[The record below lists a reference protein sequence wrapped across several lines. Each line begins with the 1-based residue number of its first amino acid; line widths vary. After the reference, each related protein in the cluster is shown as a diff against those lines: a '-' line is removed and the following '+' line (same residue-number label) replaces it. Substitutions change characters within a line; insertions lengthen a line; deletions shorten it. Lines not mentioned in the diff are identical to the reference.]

1 MPQARGM
8 RLLLLRHGQTPSNVA
23 GLLDTG
29 APGPRLTPL
38 GEQQAAAVPAA
49 LEGRRIDALAVSSLV
64 RTSDT
69 AGPLAAARDLRPTV
83 LGGLREVEAGSLEMS
98 SAFDDHHTY
107 LETVFAWSRGDRSRR
122 MPGGPDG
129 HEFLARFDD
138 AVAEL
143 STVGRETRDGGV
155 VLAVSHGAAIRS
167 WSGARVRGL
176 DVEELAHTPLANT
189 GLIEVQGDPE
199 SGWELVEWHRE
210 PVGGALLD
218 AVVAHDPTGEPVDG

>member
-1 MPQARGM
+1 M

-29 APGPRLTPL
+29 APGPGLTPL

-49 LEGRRIDALAVSSLV
+49 LQERRIDALAVSSLE
-64 RTSDT
+64 RTSYT
-69 AGPLAAARDLRPTV
+69 AGPLAAARGLRPAV
-83 LGGLREVEAGSLEMS
+83 LDGLREVEAGSLEMS
-98 SAFDDHHTY
+98 ADLADHHTY
-107 LETVFAWSRGDRSRR
+107 LETVFGWSRGDRSRR

-129 HEFLARFDD
+129 DAFLARFDD
-138 AVAEL
+138 AVAAL
-143 STVGRETRDGGV
+143 AARDHDV

-189 GLIEVQGDPE
+189 GLIEVEGDPV
-199 SGWELVEWHRE
+199 SGWRLVDWQRE
-210 PVGGALLD
+210 PVGGEQLD
-218 AVVAHDPTGEPVDG
+218 AVVANDPTGEPVDD

>member
-1 MPQARGM
+1 M

-49 LEGRRIDALAVSSLV
+49 LEGRRIDALAVSTLV

-69 AGPLAAARDLRPTV
+69 AGPLAAARALRPTV
-83 LGGLREVEAGSLEMS
+83 LDGLREVEAGALEMS
-98 SAFDDHHTY
+98 SDLADHHTY

-129 HEFLARFDD
+129 DAFLARFDD
-138 AVAEL
+138 AVAAL
-143 STVGRETRDGGV
+143 ASDGHEA

-189 GLIEVQGDPE
+189 GLIEVEGDPA
-199 SGWELVEWHRE
+199 SGWRLVDWQRE
-210 PVGGALLD
+210 PVGGELLD
-218 AVVAHDPTGEPVDG
+218 AVVAHDPTGEPVDD

>member
-1 MPQARGM
+1 M

-64 RTSDT
+64 RTSLT
-69 AGPLAAARDLRPTV
+69 AGPLAADRALRPSV
-83 LGGLREVEAGSLEMS
+83 LDGLREIEAGSLEMS
-98 SAFDDHHTY
+98 ADLADHHTY

-129 HEFLARFDD
+129 HAFLARFDD
-138 AVAEL
+138 AVAALVPAGGEA
-143 STVGRETRDGGV
+143 DGHDV

-167 WSGARVRGL
+167 WAGARVRGL

-189 GLIEVQGDPE
+189 GLIEVEGDPA
-199 SGWELVEWHRE
+199 SGWRLVDWQRE
-210 PVGGALLD
+210 PVGGERLD
-218 AVVAHDPTGEPVDG
+218 AVVAHDPTGEPVDD